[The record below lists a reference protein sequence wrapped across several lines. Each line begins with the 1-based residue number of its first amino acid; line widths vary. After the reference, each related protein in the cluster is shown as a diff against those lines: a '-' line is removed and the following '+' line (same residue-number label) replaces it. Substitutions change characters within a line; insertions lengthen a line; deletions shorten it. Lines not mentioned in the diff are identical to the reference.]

1 MRSTSIL
8 FCCLILSACGTTHEV
23 GKELNV
29 AATPQITPGVT
40 DKPTVERALGVPTAR
55 RVAASGEE
63 LWLYV
68 YERSNS
74 GTTPIGYIPF
84 VGGFLPNAVAG
95 SSISQEVQVYFRD
108 NIVSRCWVR
117 TATKSMSGN
126 FMGTTTTPSVVQA
139 DCHEPSKGR
148 AEEAERALNRR

>member
-1 MRSTSIL
+1 L
-8 FCCLILSACGTTHEV
+8 LILSACGTTHEV

-29 AATPQITPGVT
+29 AAAPQIKPGVT
-40 DKPTVERALGVPTAR
+40 DKATVERALGVPTAR

-68 YERSNS
+68 YERTNS

-84 VGGFLPNAVAG
+84 VGGFLPHAVAG

-139 DCHEPSKGR
+139 DCQDPPKGG
-148 AEEAERALNRR
+148 AAEAERALNR